1 MITYWTFD
9 RWGRQTGTVQ
19 DVLEAVHSD
28 ELNGEDSLTLTTP
41 TCDLSKGD
49 RIVWRD
55 KFGEWHEHI
64 VNDIKDE
71 HADGALLSV
80 VYCENS
86 LAELYTDHIDD
97 IRPSGVTAAVAM
109 GRVLDGT
116 RWSVGIVTV
125 TGTASTTVYHASA
138 REGVSKVVEAWG
150 GEVSTTITVSGT
162 GVSGRAVN
170 LGRRGHDHGKRFEW
184 SKDIQSVTRE
194 VLTDDVCTAL
204 YGYGKGLEAYDED
217 GELTGGY
224 ERRLK
229 FGEVN
234 GGLDY
239 VADEDAKLLYGLP
252 DGSGGIKHTFGRV
265 IFEDCEDMDELLA
278 LTRAELD
285 VRKHPQVSYTA
296 TVVDLADAGLDFEDV
311 RTGDTVAL
319 IDHGL
324 GERLQGRVLRVQRH
338 LLDEGETVVTLGN
351 LSRSI
356 TDELSRQLGLLNDI
370 MAHTSAWDSSSSNT
384 AEYVAA
390 VLRSLNKVM
399 NQTGGYVY
407 MEPGEGIVTYD
418 RPEDDDPTMVVK
430 ITGGGIGIANSRT
443 SGGDWDWKT
452 LIVSGHVAA
461 ELVTA
466 VQIVAGFIGNVDGT
480 YWDLDSG
487 VLNISGSDTLAG
499 ETVSSVLTGMED
511 ETKARKATYGVC
523 STAADAQAKTVTC
536 ANFALYTGATVTV
549 RFNNGNTHSSP
560 TLNVNGTGTIAVKG
574 NTGAALTEGEWSLSA
589 GATIPFTYDGS
600 HWRMA
605 DVGSS
610 VPVAGHNLLVNCL
623 TLDSWKRETNVACR
637 WDDDRGMWAVDISDY
652 SSSYYG
658 IYQDLV
664 LDPNTEYTLSV
675 TGLTVDSPT
684 MLCVGLYD
692 SSSRG
697 WPTTGAKA
705 FGTTVE
711 RLSMTVATGA
721 TNVYCRV
728 YLYVQYDANGGNVG
742 YFVNPKLEVG
752 RKATPWE
759 QPVNAS
765 TYGYCDS
772 MGSNRTY
779 AVVCDGFE
787 LYDGAEVTVYFDID
801 HGGYYF
807 NLNVN
812 GSGSKPVMVAGA
824 ASSDTNNL
832 VFCAGTVLGFSYS
845 AGAWWL
851 QDSPGS
857 VSGECLTAHGTQTKV
872 VTVDGGSFFYMKG
885 TTLTMRGTEY
895 SDYASGL
902 LKLNVGNISSAAY
915 GVYLDGAATSS
926 SNKLTWDLLTTLTFS
941 YDGAHWHFV
950 SRSDASKTATN
961 HLHFDTNTG
970 LKIAASSPETATTYQ
985 QMTAT
990 STGYYIAG
998 VLRNLLNAAG
1008 MKLFDS
1014 SGNESAVFTD
1024 SLIELAKNSASAVIK
1039 MCAGRLSISHGTSSG
1054 WGTGESRIESED
1066 NIRMRGHV
1074 TSTDGT
1080 QVGVGRIELGGSYL
1094 NMDGINAGVM
1104 IVADSDPENTCSDGR
1119 PHSASIHVDGGGAVS
1134 GASSSTSVGSS
1145 QSVSMFAA
1153 RDEYYVIGDPDVE
1166 SSSDTKSISNATDTT
1181 ICSITLDP
1189 GVWLINSYLHFASNS
1204 SGRRG
1209 GGLTA
1214 NSSDAC
1220 DHAWAPA
1227 NGAATSCDMLHH
1239 RTIDTQTT
1247 YYLRAYQSSGGSLSV
1262 SGSIIA
1268 NRLT

>member
-19 DVLEAVHSD
+19 DVLKALHTD

-97 IRPSGVTAAVAM
+97 IRPSDVTAAVAL

-116 RWSVGIVTV
+116 RWAVGIVTV
-125 TGTASTTVYHASA
+125 TGTASTNVYHASA

-487 VLNISGSDTLAG
+487 VLNIGPNTTA
-499 ETVSSVLTGMED
+499 ED
-511 ETKARKATYGVC
+511 LLKDVAASLATYGVC
-523 STAADAQAKTVTC
+523 QTAAATQDKVVTC
-536 ANFALYTGATVTV
+536 ADFVRRTGSTVTV
-549 RFNNGNTHSSP
+549 RFSNANTSP
-560 TLNVNGTGTIAVKG
+560 TPMLNVNSTGAAAVRG
-574 NTGAALTEGEWSLSA
+574 NTGAALTEQEYSWRA
-589 GATIPFTYDGS
+589 GATIPFTFDGTY
-600 HWRMA
+600 WRMA
-605 DVGSS
+605 DTGSATTVG
-610 VPVAGHNLLVNCL
+610 VGNLLKNSAML
-623 TLDSWKRETNVACR
+623 SSWKKETNVVCQR
-637 WDDDRGMWAVDISDY
+637 DDDHGMWSVDISDY

-658 IYQDLV
+658 IYQDV
-664 LDPNTEYTLSV
+664 EIEPNTDYTLSV
-675 TGLTVDSPT
+675 TGLSVDST
-684 MLCVGLYD
+684 VRCGIGFYD
-692 SSSRG
+692 SSPVSG
-697 WPTTGAKA
+697 WPTSNVLT
-705 FGTTVE
+705 FGTTAE
-711 RLSMTVATGA
+711 RQSITVRSGSASHW
-721 TNVYCRV
+721 CRV
-728 YLYVQYDANGGNVG
+728 YMYVQYAAGTENTG
-742 YFVNPKLEVG
+742 YFELPKLEVG
-752 RKATPWE
+752 TRATPWE
-759 QPVNAS
+759 QPANAK
-765 TYGYCDS
+765 TFGYCDS
-772 MGSNRTY
+772 TGPNASY
-779 AVVCDGFE
+779 PVSCDGWE
-787 LYDGAEVTVYFDID
+787 LYEGAEVTVYFDID

-807 NLNVN
+807 DLNVE
-812 GSGSKPVMVAGA
+812 GTGAYPVMVAGA
-824 ASSDTNNL
+824 ACSGANNL
-832 VFCAGTVLGFSYS
+832 VFCAGTVLSFSFS

-857 VSGECLTAHGTQTKV
+857 ISGECLTAHGTQTKA

-885 TTLTMRGTEY
+885 ATLTMRGTEY

-941 YDGAHWHFV
+941 YDGEHWHFV

-1074 TSTDGT
+1074 TSLDGT
-1080 QVGVGRIELGGSYL
+1080 QVGVGRVELGGSYL
-1094 NMDGINAGVM
+1094 NMDGVNAGVM

-1119 PHSASIHVDGGGAVS
+1119 PHRASIHVNGG
-1134 GASSSTSVGSS
+1134 GASSSSSPGTS

-1181 ICSITLDP
+1181 ICSITLEP